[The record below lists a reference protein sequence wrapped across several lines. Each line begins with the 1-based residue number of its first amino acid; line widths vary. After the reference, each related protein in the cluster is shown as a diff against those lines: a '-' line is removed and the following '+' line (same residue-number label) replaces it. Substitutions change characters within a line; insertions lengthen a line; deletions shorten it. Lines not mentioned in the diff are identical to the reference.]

1 MPVERKTKLLSTAI
15 KRVQALPPE
24 RQNAIAEVILA
35 ELQNEPDPAT
45 ARFQQLIQTKYT
57 KGLTAHE
64 AAELKTI
71 EASFY
76 ATDELFYRPIL
87 DRVERKLASGKS

>member
-1 MPVERKTKLLSTAI
+1 MERKTKRLSAAI

-45 ARFQQLIQTKYT
+45 LRFQQLIQTKYT

-64 AAELKTI
+64 VDELKRI

-76 ATDELFYRPIL
+76 ATDELFYRPIIE
-87 DRVERKLASGKS
+87 RVERKLASEKR